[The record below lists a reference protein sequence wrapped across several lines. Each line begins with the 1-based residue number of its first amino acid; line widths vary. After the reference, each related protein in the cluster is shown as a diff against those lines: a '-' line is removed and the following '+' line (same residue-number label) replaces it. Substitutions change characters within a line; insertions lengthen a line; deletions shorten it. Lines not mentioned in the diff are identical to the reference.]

1 MEQHY
6 TMEDVL
12 QFTVDILNQILVP
25 GAYMKDI
32 GMPIM
37 NAVDNLKTL
46 QAAMSEA
53 KKSMEVAEDGT
64 GDGIQD

>member
-53 KKSMEVAEDGT
+53 KKSMEVAEDG
-64 GDGIQD
+64 

>member
-37 NAVDNLKTL
+37 NAVDNLKAL

-53 KKSMEVAEDGT
+53 KKSMEVAEDG
-64 GDGIQD
+64 